1 VGASRDR
8 VRSLLAD
15 TGIRPEERFRMAWEN
30 VTWLNGRNGVLLV
43 THGKTAAARRVIPM
57 TPRVRAILESRWN
70 AMAKPEEG
78 WVWPAPTRSGHVE
91 PSSLRKHHAKTFETL
106 ANEAATKGSGKPV
119 RPFVLYT
126 LRHTFLTRL
135 GQSGCDAWTL
145 ARIVG
150 HSSITISARYVH
162 PSEDA
167 VLDAMAR
174 LGGHKTGHSHN
185 GPAQLPLRRM

>member
-1 VGASRDR
+1 MRAALGASANRIVRQLLAENIVLGLAGGVVGVFLAYWAVWWISIHGPAEIPRLDESRIDASTLAFACVVVLLSSFLFGLAPALRSASTRLNEAFKSASGVVGASRDR

-78 WVWPAPTRSGHVE
+78 WVWPAATRSGHVE
-91 PSSLRKHHAKTFETL
+91 P
-106 ANEAATKGSGKPV
+106 
-119 RPFVLYT
+119 
-126 LRHTFLTRL
+126 
-135 GQSGCDAWTL
+135 
-145 ARIVG
+145 
-150 HSSITISARYVH
+150 
-162 PSEDA
+162 
-167 VLDAMAR
+167 
-174 LGGHKTGHSHN
+174 
-185 GPAQLPLRRM
+185 